1 MLGLEPPSS
10 RVDWRRQNLIE
21 LKRTQCRNRER
32 KKAEEQLSTK
42 RGPLK
47 AQHLNPISPRVF
59 EEIDIPELNSGTAS
73 VFNDVSILAR
83 RQKVDEILDD
93 IWATLPLSDQG
104 IYYPSRRGSNRHSR
118 SQSRCSSSRIS
129 VNQLPFSKQSRIE
142 VKPTRTSS
150 RLSISTPDLA
160 KASKEPTKITG
171 TNYVKSNATNVS
183 SHRKHHLSDHESLKR
198 PEVIPSKPGAIPKYL
213 KQRKDQWRKDA
224 ELKERSKPDPNCP
237 PGHVLLKES
246 SRIAQIENLESKMQS
261 LVEEFSHLPMGRNT
275 LRIQNRRKD
284 IEDELRQ
291 TEESIRVLAKSKVY
305 VPRKN

>member
-59 EEIDIPELNSGTAS
+59 EEIDIPALNSDTAS

-118 SQSRCSSSRIS
+118 R
-129 VNQLPFSKQSRIE
+129 
-142 VKPTRTSS
+142 
-150 RLSISTPDLA
+150 
-160 KASKEPTKITG
+160 

-291 TEESIRVLAKSKVY
+291 TEESIRVLAKSKNRRKDIEDELRQTEESIRVLAKSKVY
-305 VPRKN
+305 VPRKKLIITNIVFCAKICLQF